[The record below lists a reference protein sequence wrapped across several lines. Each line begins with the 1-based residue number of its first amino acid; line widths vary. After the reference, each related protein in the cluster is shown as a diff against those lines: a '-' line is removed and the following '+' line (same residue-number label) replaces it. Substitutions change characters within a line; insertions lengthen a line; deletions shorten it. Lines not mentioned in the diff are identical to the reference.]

1 MLYTNIKMEEIMTR
15 QKLLTPLLI
24 LIFLFI
30 ACKKDN
36 QPASEEA
43 FDLNNVQLEDYCIYA
58 NFRTANGGM
67 KNEVRLF
74 EFVPGNKIKA
84 YTAESDRGYQYS
96 YVIKNNNNL
105 DIEGELYII
114 TFNQDG
120 KIDALKHSNNNFLY
134 ERPVLIKKPQTNQLE
149 GKTFAGRYYT
159 PQDVD
164 IHNKDLIYK
173 FLPNGKVEAGFD
185 VNNPV
190 RTEDY
195 NLIGN
200 IAATTRIT
208 GMVNSYE
215 IMVLFDG
222 KLEVNTRN
230 GTITPART
238 EYGTFT
244 IR

>member
-1 MLYTNIKMEEIMTR
+1 MTR
-15 QKLLTPLLI
+15 QKLLTSFLM
-24 LIFLFI
+24 LIFLFT
-30 ACKKDN
+30 ACKKHD
-36 QPASEEA
+36 QPASAEA
-43 FDLNNVQLEDYCIYA
+43 FDLNNVHLEDYCIYA
-58 NFRTANGGM
+58 NFRTANGGL
-67 KNEVRLF
+67 KNHVYLF
-74 EFVPGNKIKA
+74 EFIPGNKLKV

-96 YVIKNNNNL
+96 YVIKNNNTL
-105 DIEGELYII
+105 DVEGELYII
-114 TFNQDG
+114 TFNQG
-120 KIDALKHSNNNFLY
+120 EKIDAIKHSNNNFLY
-134 ERPVLIKKPQTNQLE
+134 ERPVLIKKPQSNQLE

-190 RTEDY
+190 RTENY

-200 IAATTRIT
+200 MAATTRIT

-215 IMVLFDG
+215 IMVLVNG

-230 GTITPART
+230 GTITPSRT